1 MPKREAMAF
10 SYDGDAVDCCSYA
23 GGGQRLPTIEGSQAQ
38 RCGPLWKLIKAN
50 THTAALLAK
59 PSPLNI
65 HLGSDRFSMF
75 NTNRDI
81 PNVQFQ
87 LHLCS
92 DLKTPLML

>member
-38 RCGPLWKLIKAN
+38 RCGPLWKLIKAS
-50 THTAALLAK
+50 THTATLLAK

-75 NTNRDI
+75 NKNRDI
-81 PNVQFQ
+81 PILKHS
-87 LHLCS
+87 LHA
-92 DLKTPLML
+92 